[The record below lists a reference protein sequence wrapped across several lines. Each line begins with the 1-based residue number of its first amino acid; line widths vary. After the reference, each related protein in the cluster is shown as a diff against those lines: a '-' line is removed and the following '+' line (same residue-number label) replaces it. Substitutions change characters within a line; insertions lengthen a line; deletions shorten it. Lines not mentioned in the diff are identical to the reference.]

1 MSILVWYASCSFQ
14 WRMLTK
20 KITMLR
26 WISMGAYDSRQYSA
40 YEAWKQV
47 VRKRQKIILSPQ
59 YREAMHDE
67 CMMALMF
74 GFTAP
79 LLDKILRYSL
89 PSEYEFV
96 MDLFSDDIEITI
108 SNGNLVIS
116 NWRKTIEPV
125 PSLRRWKQCLSVAV
139 KTRKAQKINKMG
151 VPKIKTKD
159 VVETLRGILVKT
171 LRRNSHLQDSWIILI
186 RGLAPGLCIHR
197 TCLSLKICY
206 FLLQSSYG
214 IIV

>member
-1 MSILVWYASCSFQ
+1 
-14 WRMLTK
+14 
-20 KITMLR
+20 
-26 WISMGAYDSRQYSA
+26 MGAYNSRQYSA

-116 NWRKTIEPV
+116 N
-125 PSLRRWKQCLSVAV
+125 
-139 KTRKAQKINKMG
+139 
-151 VPKIKTKD
+151 
-159 VVETLRGILVKT
+159 
-171 LRRNSHLQDSWIILI
+171 
-186 RGLAPGLCIHR
+186 
-197 TCLSLKICY
+197 
-206 FLLQSSYG
+206 
-214 IIV
+214 

>member
-1 MSILVWYASCSFQ
+1 
-14 WRMLTK
+14 
-20 KITMLR
+20 
-26 WISMGAYDSRQYSA
+26 MGAYNSRQYSA

-74 GFTAP
+74 VFTAP

-116 NWRKTIEPV
+116 N
-125 PSLRRWKQCLSVAV
+125 
-139 KTRKAQKINKMG
+139 
-151 VPKIKTKD
+151 
-159 VVETLRGILVKT
+159 
-171 LRRNSHLQDSWIILI
+171 
-186 RGLAPGLCIHR
+186 
-197 TCLSLKICY
+197 
-206 FLLQSSYG
+206 
-214 IIV
+214 

>member
-1 MSILVWYASCSFQ
+1 
-14 WRMLTK
+14 
-20 KITMLR
+20 
-26 WISMGAYDSRQYSA
+26 MGAYNSRQYSA

-96 MDLFSDDIEITI
+96 MDLFSDDIEIII

-116 NWRKTIEPV
+116 N
-125 PSLRRWKQCLSVAV
+125 
-139 KTRKAQKINKMG
+139 
-151 VPKIKTKD
+151 
-159 VVETLRGILVKT
+159 
-171 LRRNSHLQDSWIILI
+171 
-186 RGLAPGLCIHR
+186 
-197 TCLSLKICY
+197 
-206 FLLQSSYG
+206 
-214 IIV
+214 